1 MEWVE
6 TTAKTVDEAISLALD
21 QLGVDRDEVEV
32 EVLDEPKSGLF
43 GRMRSE
49 ARVRA
54 RVQPTTPSPKE
65 ERRERKTAPN
75 ARRRSNAGG
84 TPANSGGTPGVPT
97 TPTNSHASPPQNSTV
112 SSASSSGRYGD
123 REQLDSVPAAID
135 ESGREFL
142 AGLLTAMGLDATIEC
157 SVVNGNM
164 IEFRVVGRDLGVLI
178 GPKAQTL
185 QAAQEL
191 LRTVIHYNTSSNS
204 GRILLDVAGYREK
217 RRAALVVFTSGVAA
231 DVVASGERRA
241 LEAMSPADRKVIHD
255 AVNDLAGVRSMSEGE
270 EPTRYVVL
278 LPA

>member
-54 RVQPTTPSPKE
+54 RVQPTTPRPKE
-65 ERRERKTAPN
+65 ERRERKPAPN
-75 ARRRSNAGG
+75 ARRRSGAGSASDG
-84 TPANSGGTPGVPT
+84 PARTPD
-97 TPTNSHASPPQNSTV
+97 
-112 SSASSSGRYGD
+112 SSASSAATSTGPASSVATSAGPTNGRRGD
-123 REQLDSVPAAID
+123 REQLDSVPPAIE
-135 ESGREFL
+135 ESGRQFL
-142 AGLLTAMGLDATIEC
+142 AGMVTAMGLEATIEC

-191 LRTVIHYNTSSNS
+191 LRTVIHYSTSSNS

-255 AVNDLAGVRSMSEGE
+255 AVNDIAGVRSMSEGE

>member
-43 GRMRSE
+43 GRMRNE

-54 RVQPTTPSPKE
+54 RVQPTTPRPKE
-65 ERRERKTAPN
+65 ERRERRPATP
-75 ARRRSNAGG
+75 ARRRSG
-84 TPANSGGTPGVPT
+84 TPSSSGTSGA
-97 TPTNSHASPPQNSTV
+97 ASELPATARAEGPA
-112 SSASSSGRYGD
+112 ASSVNALATPSNTGRYGD
-123 REQLDSVPAAID
+123 REQLDSVPTAIE
-135 ESGREFL
+135 ESGRQFL
-142 AGLLTAMGLDATIEC
+142 VGLISAMGLEADVEC

-191 LRTVIHYNTSSNS
+191 LRTVIHYGTSSNS

-217 RRAALVVFTSGVAA
+217 RRAALIVFTSGVAA

-255 AVNDLAGVRSMSEGE
+255 AVNDIAGVRSMSEGE
-270 EPTRYVVL
+270 EPKRYVVL
-278 LPA
+278 LPV

>member
-54 RVQPTTPSPKE
+54 RVQPTTPRPKE
-65 ERRERKTAPN
+65 ERRERKPAAP
-75 ARRRSNAGG
+75 ARRRSGG
-84 TPANSGGTPGVPT
+84 GDTRGATI
-97 TPTNSHASPPQNSTV
+97 TPTDSSSTTSSNSEDNAAGAAVPSPPSNH
-112 SSASSSGRYGD
+112 RYGD
-123 REQLDSVPAAID
+123 REQLDGVPTVIE
-135 ESGREFL
+135 ESGRQFL
-142 AGLLTAMGLDATIEC
+142 AGMVAAMGLEATIEC

-191 LRTVIHYNTSSNS
+191 LRTVIHYSTSSNS

-217 RRAALVVFTSGVAA
+217 RRTALVNFTSGVAA
-231 DVVASGERRA
+231 DVFASGERRA
-241 LEAMSPADRKVIHD
+241 LEPMSPADRKVIHD
-255 AVNDLAGVRSMSEGE
+255 AVNDIAGVRSMSEGE